1 MIPLHLVLLAWAGL
15 AAAALAARPQPL
27 KLTQT
32 IPLPGVQGR
41 IDHLAL
47 DAPGQRLFV
56 AALGNDTL
64 EVVDLAQGRRVQSVA
79 GLSEPQGLAFAPER
93 GLLVVA
99 NGRDG
104 SVTFLDGRTFERL
117 RRVEL
122 GQDADNVRLEPGAS
136 RVWVGYGT
144 GALAAIDLESGAI
157 TDRIPLPGHPESFQL
172 ERGGNRIFVNVPTA
186 RAIVVVDRQAKR
198 VAATWPVS
206 GASENFPMALDEE
219 HHRLFIACRRP
230 ARLLV
235 YDTQSGDRVAEA
247 PLVGD
252 CDDVFC
258 DPARKRLFASGGQ
271 GELSVLDAGGSD
283 HYSLLGSIP
292 TAPGAR
298 TSLFSAEPGRLYL
311 AVPHRGAQ
319 PAEVRVF
326 ALEP

>member
-1 MIPLHLVLLAWAGL
+1 MIRSHLALLAWAGL
-15 AAAALAARPQPL
+15 AAAAMAEPAQPL
-27 KLTQT
+27 RLAQT
-32 IPLPGVQGR
+32 IPLPAVQGR

-47 DAPGQRLFV
+47 DVQGQRLFV

-64 EVVDLAQGRRVQSVA
+64 EVVDLAHGQRVRSIT
-79 GLSEPQGLAFAPER
+79 GLSEPQGLAFVAER
-93 GLLVVA
+93 GLVVVA

-104 SVTFLDGRTFERL
+104 SVTIFDGRTFERL

-122 GQDADNVRLEPGAS
+122 GQDADNVRVEPGAG

-157 TDRIPLPGHPESFQL
+157 TERIALPGHPESFQL
-172 ERGGNRIFVNVPTA
+172 ERDGSRIFVNVPTA
-186 RAIVVVDRQAKR
+186 RAIVVVDRKAGR

-206 GASENFPMALDEE
+206 GASENFPMALDEV

-235 YDTQSGDRVAEA
+235 FDTQSGGRVAEA

-252 CDDVFC
+252 CDDLFY
-258 DPARKRLFASGGQ
+258 DPSSKRLFASGGQ
-271 GELSVLDAGGSD
+271 GELSVLEAGGSD
-283 HYSLLGSIP
+283 HYAIVGNVP

-298 TSLFSAEPGRLYL
+298 TSLFSPDLGRLYL

-326 ALEP
+326 TPEP